1 MNISCIVDVASR
13 EVSFQENYRIA
24 AYDHNVDVI
33 HFLIEPIE
41 DFSLDTSSIRIAA
54 QGPDNVRH
62 DYAVDPSTVQI
73 EEETGY
79 ITFDWPIP
87 AGVTEMPLDV
97 FKYGD
102 KGQLIFAVCAE
113 IISGD
118 TVSKAWHSDDGI
130 ITVVAHLEPEAGGG
144 EDPEEEATN
153 AQKIAQLQTD
163 VAVIRTEVGA
173 LGNGS
178 PTPVATVAEMTDES
192 AVYLY
197 MGSETGYTA
206 GNWYYWS
213 GSAWTSGGTYGTA
226 VTDTTLSISG
236 APADAKAVG
245 QALAEKADAD
255 DVGDLSQLE
264 TTAKDNLVAAINET
278 FTELNGR
285 LADAKS
291 AIDFTSSSLLHI
303 DHTGTYNYSD
313 FVQGIRRANNH
324 DFIENVGNRCTTGVV
339 FTLLSGDAV
348 SITNNVS
355 EQEVCIL
362 TDSTGSG
369 WKSGSFNYIVPTDGI
384 YWAIVRN
391 NDDSAIAP
399 SYISATIGVAAQ
411 TLAVKASEKVDSI
424 TDRIKNID
432 GYYCLAPSN
441 FEIGAIQISA
451 SGWNYPSNNTKRV
464 RTKEGVTYHLSVG
477 DVISLSDYTDAR
489 FYLGW
494 KNENNEYKYAGWET
508 EDYTVRE
515 AGDYVILLANVT
527 EVDRTSIY
535 ALFNLLSIK
544 TSNYA
549 LKSIDIDNAIMEQDA
564 KRLDSFLYD
573 RMCIPFTVN
582 EAYISNTFKPN
593 TNRIS
598 FDVPYPFNK
607 GSKID
612 ITVGTGEKFYMMYF
626 RKVNN
631 TGSKNT
637 DYEYISGSGTGWQ
650 TTSKSYTATEDVYV
664 YVTAAFT
671 GDTRITKDTVNTK
684 AVETKAYASADTDEL
699 PAYWKTYL
707 QTKNGEINAAMDD
720 IGGNGDAFVFYT
732 DPHWGSKN
740 QKHTPKIIQNMLEN
754 TALRSVYCGGDV
766 IDGGSGGFSEYC
778 KAFRGITV
786 FTARGN
792 HDQNPIAT
800 DPTDIVPDS
809 EYYNRI
815 LKPIEYFVN
824 TDGRLYYYRD
834 NVSEKIRYIFM
845 DSGSNRADTL
855 DTTQLTWMQN
865 ALTELDSDW
874 SALVIQHIV
883 FTGAE
888 ASSTAPL
895 NFAGQGTKTI
905 NAINAVWE
913 QMRCTFIGIVCGHVH
928 RDYATTDSTYGYP
941 IIATSCDVGGTGRT
955 QYDPV
960 NGATPGTTDE
970 HILDVFIIDK
980 SNRTITVKRVGA
992 GSDRSFTY
1000 PEHS

>member
-1 MNISCIVDVASR
+1 MKFIINNKTINIADA
-13 EVSFQENYRIA
+13 
-24 AYDHNVDVI
+24 
-33 HFLIEPIE
+33 
-41 DFSLDTSSIRIAA
+41 
-54 QGPDNVRH
+54 
-62 DYAVDPSTVQI
+62 
-73 EEETGY
+73 
-79 ITFDWPIP
+79 P
-87 AGVTEMPLDV
+87 AT
-97 FKYGD
+97 
-102 KGQLIFAVCAE
+102 
-113 IISGD
+113 
-118 TVSKAWHSDDGI
+118 
-130 ITVVAHLEPEAGGG
+130 
-144 EDPEEEATN
+144 
-153 AQKIAQLQTD
+153 
-163 VAVIRTEVGA
+163 
-173 LGNGS
+173 GS

-197 MGSETGYTA
+197 MGSESGYTA
-206 GNWYYWS
+206 GNWYYWN
-213 GSAWTSGGTYGTA
+213 GTAWTSGGQYGGA

-245 QALAEKADAD
+245 E
-255 DVGDLSQLE
+255 
-264 TTAKDNLVAAINET
+264 AIDG
-278 FTELNGR
+278 LNGR

-291 AIDFTSSSLLHI
+291 AIDFTSSLLLHI

-355 EQEVCIL
+355 EQEVYIL

-399 SYISATIGVAAQ
+399 TDISATIKIEIQ
-411 TLAVKASEKVDSI
+411 TLGKKALSKVDSI
-424 TDRIKNID
+424 MNRMQKVD
-432 GYYCLAPSN
+432 GYYYLNPNN
-441 FEIGAIQISA
+441 FEIGAIQIST
-451 SGWNYPSNNTKRV
+451 SGWIYPANNTKRV

-494 KNENNEYKYAGWET
+494 KNGNNEYKTAGWKT
-508 EDYTVRE
+508 NDYTITE
-515 AGDYVILLANVT
+515 SGDYVILLANVT
-527 EVDRTSIY
+527 EVDQTSIY

-549 LKSIDIDNAIMEQDA
+549 LKSIDNEFMEQDT
-564 KRLDSFLYD
+564 KLFDSFLYD
-573 RMCIPFTVN
+573 RMGIPFTVN
-582 EAYISNTFKPN
+582 EAYISNKFKPN
-593 TNRIS
+593 PNRIS
-598 FDVPYPFNK
+598 FDVPYPFYK

-612 ITVGTGEKFYMMYF
+612 ITVGTGEKFFLMYF
-626 RKVNN
+626 KKVNN
-631 TGSKNT
+631 TGNKNT
-637 DYEYISGSGTGWQ
+637 DYEHISGSDTGWQ
-650 TTSKSYTATEDVYV
+650 TTNKSYTATEDMYV
-664 YVTAAFT
+664 YVSASFT
-671 GDTRITKDTVNTK
+671 GDTAITKDTVKTK
-684 AVETKAYASADTDEL
+684 AVITKAYAREDTDAL
-699 PAYWKTYL
+699 PSYWETYL
-707 QTKNGEINAAMDD
+707 QTKNGLINSAMDAV
-720 IGGNGDAFVFYT
+720 GGNGDAFVFYT

-815 LKPIEYFVN
+815 LKPIEYLVN
-824 TDGRLYYYRD
+824 TEGRLYFYRD

-865 ALTELDSDW
+865 ALTKLDSDW

-895 NFAGQGTKTI
+895 KFAGQGTKTI

-913 QMRCTFIGIVCGHVH
+913 QMQCTFIGLVCGHIH

-970 HILDVFIIDK
+970 HILDVFVIDK
-980 SNRTITVKRVGA
+980 ENKTINTIRIGAGQNRTFAYGN
-992 GSDRSFTY
+992 
-1000 PEHS
+1000 